1 MATGCGSCGQP
12 GWISVTLGLRG
23 ERVRLR
29 PPVEADAGRLT
40 EVLTQ
45 PDVATWWSTY
55 DLDRVRAELITP
67 DDESVV
73 LVIETDGEIIGIVQ
87 YLEEPDPD
95 YRHAG
100 IDIAIHPD
108 WHGHGLG
115 AETIRTVAR
124 YLFEERGHHRL
135 TIDPAAHNT
144 RAIRSY
150 ERVGFK
156 PVGIM
161 RQYERGPDGI
171 WHDGLLM
178 DLLRDEL
185 T

>member
-1 MATGCGSCGQP
+1 
-12 GWISVTLGLRG
+12 
-23 ERVRLR
+23 
-29 PPVEADAGRLT
+29 
-40 EVLTQ
+40 
-45 PDVATWWSTY
+45 
-55 DLDRVRAELITP
+55 LIAP
-67 DDESVV
+67 DDEAVV
-73 LVIETDGEIIGIVQ
+73 LAIEVEGEVIGIVQ
-87 YLEEPDPD
+87 YAEEDEPE

-108 WHGHGLG
+108 WHGRGLG

-124 YLFEERGHHRL
+124 YLFEERSHHRL
-135 TIDPAAHNT
+135 TIDPAAHNE

-156 PVGIM
+156 PVGIL

-185 T
+185 R

>member
-1 MATGCGSCGQP
+1 MAPALS
-12 GWISVTLGLRG
+12 G

-29 PPVEADAGRLT
+29 PPVEADADRLL
-40 EVLTQ
+40 EVFTK
-45 PDVATWWSTY
+45 PEVARWWGEYDV
-55 DLDRVRAELITP
+55 DRVRGELIAP
-67 DDESVV
+67 DDEAVV
-73 LVIETDGEIIGIVQ
+73 LAIEVEGEVIGIVQ
-87 YLEEPDPD
+87 YAEEDEPE

-108 WHGHGLG
+108 WHGRGLG

-124 YLFEERGHHRL
+124 YLFEERSHHRL
-135 TIDPAAHNT
+135 TIDPAAHNE

-156 PVGIM
+156 PVGIL

-185 T
+185 R